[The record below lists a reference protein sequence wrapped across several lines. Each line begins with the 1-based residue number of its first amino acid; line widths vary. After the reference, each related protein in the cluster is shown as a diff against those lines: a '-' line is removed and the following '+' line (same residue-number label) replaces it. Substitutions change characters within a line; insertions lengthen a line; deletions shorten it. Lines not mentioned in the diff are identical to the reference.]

1 MRVVSGGYEAIHIV
15 DFSSCFFL
23 TGSFPRS
30 KIHKRTK
37 SEYTFPSISP
47 VLRMPT
53 AYAVRAQIETHIPS
67 AFSVYR
73 RLEFKAISTGIS
85 AIDELTQGIPVSA
98 LSEICG
104 VGKTSVLL
112 SLLAQ
117 ATQQEHY
124 CALVDAKDSFD
135 PASAQNM
142 GVDLNRLLWVRCGK
156 SKQELPPL
164 EQAFRAADLLI
175 QGGGFGVVA
184 VDLSNFSEKLLNK
197 IQPAT
202 WFRFTHVIEKHETAL
217 VFLEPSPHATS
228 CAGLVLN
235 LKNKSETWEGNLLAE
250 LALEVEVVR
259 TRSKKY
265 SQSVRPDLSLRTQWM

>member
-1 MRVVSGGYEAIHIV
+1 M
-15 DFSSCFFL
+15 FSAS
-23 TGSFPRS
+23 
-30 KIHKRTK
+30 
-37 SEYTFPSISP
+37 
-47 VLRMPT
+47 
-53 AYAVRAQIETHIPS
+53 AVRAQVETRIPS
-67 AFSVYR
+67 AFSVYKKP
-73 RLEFKAISTGIS
+73 EPKTIPTGIF
-85 AIDELTQGIPVSA
+85 AIDESTTGVPISA

-135 PASAQNM
+135 PASARAI
-142 GVDLNRLLWVRCGK
+142 GVDLNRLLWIRCGK

-164 EQAFRAADLLI
+164 EQAFRTADLLL

-184 VDLSNFSEKLLNK
+184 VDLSSFSERLLNK

-202 WFRFTHVIEKHETAL
+202 WFRFAHVVEKQDTAL
-217 VFLEPSPHATS
+217 VFLEPRPFATS

-235 LKNKSETWEGNLLAE
+235 LRNKSQVWHGKLLTNLDV
-250 LALEVEVVR
+250 EVEVIR
-259 TRSKKY
+259 TRDKKS
-265 SQSVRPDLSLRTQWM
+265 SQSLRPELSLKTQWT

>member
-1 MRVVSGGYEAIHIV
+1 M
-15 DFSSCFFL
+15 FSAS
-23 TGSFPRS
+23 
-30 KIHKRTK
+30 
-37 SEYTFPSISP
+37 
-47 VLRMPT
+47 
-53 AYAVRAQIETHIPS
+53 AVRLHVETRIPS
-67 AFSVYR
+67 AFSAYKR
-73 RLEFKAISTGIS
+73 PELRTIPTGIS
-85 AIDELTQGIPVSA
+85 AIDQLTKGVPVSA

-135 PASAQNM
+135 PASARAI
-142 GVDLNRLLWVRCGK
+142 GIDLNRLLWIRCGK

-175 QGGGFGVVA
+175 QGGGFGIVA
-184 VDLSNFSEKLLNK
+184 VDLSNFSERLLNK

-202 WFRFTHVIEKHETAL
+202 WFRFAHVVEKQDTAL
-217 VFLEPSPHATS
+217 VFLEPRPFATS

-235 LKNKSETWEGNLLAE
+235 LRNKSQVWRGKLLSNLE
-250 LALEVEVVR
+250 VEVEVVR
-259 TRSKKY
+259 TRNKKS
-265 SQSVRPDLSLRTQWM
+265 SQSVRPELSLKTQWT